1 MLTSLQDDRR
11 RMVERQLK
19 ARGIGNPHVL
29 AAMGQVPREMFVPER
44 LREFAYEDGPLPIDE
59 EQTISQP
66 YIVALMIEATDVSPG
81 DRVLEVGAGSGY
93 AAAVM
98 SRIADEVYAIERREA
113 LAASARERVVAL
125 GYDNLKIIAGDG
137 SLGLPDEAPFD
148 AILVAAGG
156 DKVPEPLKQQL
167 AIGGRLV
174 VPVGG
179 ETMQSLLC
187 VTRTGANAWSED
199 NLGGVRFVPL
209 IGAHGR
215 WEDGNRAASNHKPAR
230 EKTLAQCIAEAA
242 EPLPD
247 PDEDA
252 HFGEWFDRFAD
263 RRVVLLGEASHGTHE
278 FYAARAAITRRFV
291 ERYGFTIVAV
301 EADWP
306 DAAAIDRYVRHRAH
320 RPAAQPPFARF
331 PTWMWRN
338 TVIDRLIHD
347 LRELNAGRATDEM
360 AGFYGLD
367 IYNMSGSIEAVLS
380 YLDEHDPAAAAV
392 ARERYGCLTP
402 WQAEPATYGRAALT
416 RGYAGCEAEVIAQ
429 CRDLLERALEDGEGM
444 FGAAMNGRLIA
455 SAEKYYRIMYYGG
468 AESWNLRDSHMAET
482 LEHLLGQGG
491 AHSKALVW
499 AHNSHIGDARATEMG
514 AVRGEHNIGQLVR
527 ERWGR
532 QAALIGF
539 GTHAGTVT
547 AADDW
552 DSPRLE
558 KRVLESRSDSYERQC
573 HESGVGRFLLDLSE
587 GRHEA
592 LRRRL
597 AEPRLERFIGV
608 IYRPETERWS
618 HYSEAVLTQQFDAF
632 VWFDETRALQALGPP
647 EPDHGLPETYP
658 FGV

>member
-1 MLTSLQDDRR
+1 MADPAESRAL
-11 RMVERQLK
+11 MVERQLK
-19 ARGIGNPHVL
+19 ARGIGNGHVL
-29 AAMGQVPREMFVPER
+29 AAMREVPRERFVPER
-44 LREFAYEDGPLPIDE
+44 LREFAYEDGPLPIGE

-66 YIVALMIEATDVSPG
+66 YIVALMIEAADVSPG

-98 SRIADEVYAIERREA
+98 SRIADEVYAIERHET
-113 LAASARERVVAL
+113 LARSAQQRLLEI
-125 GYDNLKIIAGDG
+125 GYDNVVVIAGDG
-137 SLGLPDEAPFD
+137 SGGLPDKAPFD

-156 DKVPEPLKQQL
+156 DKVPEPLKRQL
-167 AIGGRLV
+167 KVGARLV

-179 ETMQSLLC
+179 ESMQSLLC
-187 VTRTGANAWSED
+187 VTRTGEEEWSED

-230 EKTLAQCIAEAA
+230 ELTLAQCIAEAA

-247 PDEDA
+247 PDEDV

-278 FYAARAAITRRFV
+278 FYSARAAITRRFV
-291 ERYGFTIVAV
+291 ERHGFTIVAV

-306 DAAAIDRYVRHRAH
+306 DAAAIDRYIRHKPA
-320 RPAAQPPFARF
+320 RPDAPPPFQRF

-338 TVIDRLIHD
+338 TVIDRLMHD
-347 LRELNAGRATDEM
+347 LRGINERRSPEAM
-360 AGFYGLD
+360 VGFYGLD
-367 IYNMSGSIEAVLS
+367 IYNMSGSIEAVLA
-380 YLDEHDPAAAAV
+380 YLDEHDPEAAKI

-416 RGYAGCEAEVIAQ
+416 RGYAECEEEVIAQ
-429 CRDLLERALEDGEGM
+429 CRELLERALEADGEGM
-444 FGAAMNGRLIA
+444 FGAAMNARLVA
-455 SAEKYYRIMYYGG
+455 SAERYYRIMYYGG
-468 AESWNLRDSHMAET
+468 AESWNLRDEHMADT
-482 LEHLLGQGG
+482 LDHLLEHGG
-491 AHSKALVW
+491 PEAKALVW

-514 AVRGEHNIGQLVR
+514 SVRGEHNIGQLVR
-527 ERWGR
+527 ERWGER
-532 QAALIGF
+532 CALIGF

-547 AADDW
+547 SADDW
-552 DSPRLE
+552 DSPRKI
-558 KRVLESRSDSYERQC
+558 KRVLPSRADSYERQC
-573 HESGVGRFLLDLSE
+573 HDSGVERFLLDLRE
-587 GRHEA
+587 REHEP

-597 AEPRLERFIGV
+597 YEARLERFIGV

-618 HYSEAVLTQQFDAF
+618 HYSQAVLPEQFDAY
-632 VWFDETRALQALGPP
+632 VWFDETRALAALGPP

-658 FGV
+658 FAV